1 MKPELKELI
10 EEGIISEMEI
20 VEFLLTVKK
29 LAANNVLVGESYD
42 LIIKDFGLEENNGW
56 VKFDEDTKYK
66 FEDDNDY
73 KFE

>member
-10 EEGIISEMEI
+10 EEGTISEIEI

>member
-56 VKFDEDTKYK
+56 IKFDEETTYK
-66 FEDDNDY
+66 FEDDTDY

>member
-42 LIIKDFGLEENNGW
+42 LIIKDFGLEENDGW
-56 VKFDEDTKYK
+56 IKFDEETTYK
-66 FEDDNDY
+66 FE
-73 KFE
+73 

>member
-29 LAANNVLVGESYD
+29 LAVNNVLVGESYD
-42 LIIKDFGLEENNGW
+42 LIIKDFGLEENDGW
-56 VKFDEDTKYK
+56 VEFDEDTKYK
-66 FEDDNDY
+66 FE
-73 KFE
+73 

>member
-10 EEGIISEMEI
+10 EKGIIFEIEI

-42 LIIKDFGLEENNGW
+42 LIIKDFGLEENDGW
-56 VKFDEDTKYK
+56 IKFDEETTYK
-66 FEDDNDY
+66 FE
-73 KFE
+73 

>member
-42 LIIKDFGLEENNGW
+42 LIIKDFGLEENDGW
-56 VKFDEDTKYK
+56 VEFDEDTKYK
-66 FEDDNDY
+66 FE
-73 KFE
+73 